1 MEASLFKKIRGSL
14 EVSWKEGIPAAVM
27 LGIMDYY
34 LVPYGLFLG
43 ASTLQIGFLVALP
56 HLLASLAQLL
66 AVRVVQLAG
75 SRLHFLARGA
85 ALQALILLPVALL
98 SFFPFPGRIEAL
110 IMLMTAFRIIGSW
123 IGTAWGSLMS
133 DYLPAERRGHYFGW
147 RSQVVGVAGFVG
159 VALAGI
165 LLFLM
170 KDIFQALG
178 FFSLFLAAALFRF
191 ISSYLLSKMVDLPL
205 KPTTESEF
213 TFLMFLRRF
222 KESNFVKFVLY
233 VSSITFATHLAAP
246 YFSVYMLRDLRFSY
260 LGYMSVHLA
269 AVASGLVAFPIWG
282 KHADVVG
289 NAKIL
294 KITSFLIPL
303 IPLLWLVSKHLF
315 YLAAVEFF
323 AGFVWGGFNLCTAN
337 FIYDAVSP
345 EKRVRCLGYFNL
357 INGMA
362 IFGGASLGGFLADRL
377 PLLWGFSFLSLFLLS
392 GLARFLAHF
401 FLSRHFQ
408 EVRESAQKVSSA
420 RLFFSVVGIRPLAGL
435 NREWNVFP
443 SLGP

>member
-1 MEASLFKKIRGSL
+1 
-14 EVSWKEGIPAAVM
+14 
-27 LGIMDYY
+27 
-34 LVPYGLFLG
+34 
-43 ASTLQIGFLVALP
+43 
-56 HLLASLAQLL
+56 
-66 AVRVVQLAG
+66 
-75 SRLHFLARGA
+75 
-85 ALQALILLPVALL
+85 
-98 SFFPFPGRIEAL
+98 
-110 IMLMTAFRIIGSW
+110 
-123 IGTAWGSLMS
+123 
-133 DYLPAERRGHYFGW
+133 
-147 RSQVVGVAGFVG
+147 
-159 VALAGI
+159 
-165 LLFLM
+165 
-170 KDIFQALG
+170 
-178 FFSLFLAAALFRF
+178 
-191 ISSYLLSKMVDLPL
+191 MVDLPF

-213 TFLMFLRRF
+213 TFLMFLGRF

-246 YFSVYMLRDLRFSY
+246 YFSVYLLRDLRFSY

-294 KITSFLIPL
+294 KITSLLIPL
-303 IPLLWLVSKHLF
+303 IPLLWLVSKRF
-315 YLAAVEFF
+315 VYLTGVEFF
-323 AGFVWGGFNLCTAN
+323 AGFVWGGFNLCTTN

-392 GLARFLAHF
+392 GLLRFLAHF
-401 FLSRHFQ
+401 FLSRHFR
-408 EVRESAQKVSSA
+408 EVRESARKVSSV

-443 SLGP
+443 SLG